1 MTSDW
6 SEHNKIVRL
15 EAERDALRE
24 SEKAALA
31 WGEALRAAL
40 EASSSGPVAVTCTF
54 SETAPT
60 SRLISTRAV

>member
-31 WGEALRAAL
+31 WGEAL
-40 EASSSGPVAVTCTF
+40 T
-54 SETAPT
+54 
-60 SRLISTRAV
+60 